1 MNRYKFIVI
10 YNKDIQID
18 NQGNSINKKEVVC
31 QSTSL
36 EHARNNILNIDL
48 NRDDI
53 EEIQFVSK
61 EKIEDD
67 LYVMATEL
75 SDGNMRLSEVLIL
88 ENMERLSKVYTNKNC
103 KFFKLV
109 PIESE

>member
-1 MNRYKFIVI
+1 
-10 YNKDIQID
+10 
-18 NQGNSINKKEVVC
+18 
-31 QSTSL
+31 
-36 EHARNNILNIDL
+36 
-48 NRDDI
+48 
-53 EEIQFVSK
+53 
-61 EKIEDD
+61 
-67 LYVMATEL
+67 MATEL